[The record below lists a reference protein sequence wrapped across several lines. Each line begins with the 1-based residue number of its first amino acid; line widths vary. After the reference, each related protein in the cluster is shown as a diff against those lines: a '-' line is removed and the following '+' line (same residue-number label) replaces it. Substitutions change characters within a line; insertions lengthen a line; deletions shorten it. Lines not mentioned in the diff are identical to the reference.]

1 MKIHE
6 NTNDSIGGG
15 HVCFLHL
22 ESEPEGRTLIPVQ
35 SQCPNNNSPE
45 RHQTK
50 VKMTDREDQFA
61 MATFFPAFSHPTSV
75 LLADPSFF
83 YLTCMSEIVGLQ
95 LVSEFLNHQHWS
107 GHRRQDGYTP

>member
-1 MKIHE
+1 M
-6 NTNDSIGGG
+6 S
-15 HVCFLHL
+15 VFLHL

-75 LLADPSFF
+75 LLAYPGATITGSSSI
-83 YLTCMSEIVGLQ
+83 YLTCMSEIVGLP

-107 GHRRQDGYTP
+107 GHRRQDGYTPKG